1 MFNVNKRAIVG
12 AFLALMAGGAL
23 AVAVP
28 ASASSTH
35 PAITSTSALGEDYHA
50 LPAPQ
55 RLLDTRSPNPVQ
67 TLPGLGSLTV
77 QVAGQKG
84 VPINATAVVMNVTVA
99 DTTSAGYVSV
109 VPDGA
114 DPTSVSTVNFP
125 AAGALL
131 SNTATVALPD
141 DGKVTVYNHQGNT
154 DVVLDVLG
162 YYTDAPA
169 QVFPTV
175 TTAQQV
181 AATST
186 DANDPGGVVFPIGGS
201 AVGAGTA
208 QLTQTVTLQP
218 GVYQVSVSDTL
229 YRKPGTSVATDPD
242 TYASVLLYTGST
254 VASGFSNV
262 LFTQGGTL
270 VPKMLTSTGDID
282 PTQQINTVITVGTAE
297 TVTVGVHGYDTDRS
311 STNTGNITALLQ
323 SANFVKIS

>member
-1 MFNVNKRAIVG
+1 MRIPSKRAIVG
-12 AFLALMAGGAL
+12 ALLTLVAGGTL

-35 PAITSTSALGEDYHA
+35 PAITSTSPLGGNYHA
-50 LPAPQ
+50 LSAPQ
-55 RLLDTRSPNPVQ
+55 RLLDTRTIPVQ

-84 VPINATAVVMNVTVA
+84 VPTNATGVALNVTVA

-114 DPTSVSTVNFP
+114 DPIQVSTVNFP
-125 AAGALL
+125 SAGGLL
-131 SNTATVALPD
+131 SNSDTVALPD
-141 DGKVTVYNHQGNT
+141 DGKITVYNHQGNT

-169 QVFPTV
+169 QVFPAV
-175 TTAQQV
+175 TTAAPV

-186 DANDPGGVVFPIGGS
+186 DANDPGGVVFPVGGS

-218 GVYQVSVSDTL
+218 GVYQVSVSDTF

-242 TYASVLLYTGST
+242 TYVSTLLYTGSA
-254 VASGFSNV
+254 VASGFGNV
-262 LFTQGGTL
+262 LFTVGGTL
-270 VPKMLTSTGDID
+270 VPKMLTATGDID
-282 PTQQINTVITVGTAE
+282 PTQQINTVLTIPTAE
-297 TVTVGVHGYDTDRS
+297 TLTVGVHGYDTDRS
-311 STNTGNITALLQ
+311 ATNSGNITALLQ
-323 SANFVKIS
+323 TANFVKISG